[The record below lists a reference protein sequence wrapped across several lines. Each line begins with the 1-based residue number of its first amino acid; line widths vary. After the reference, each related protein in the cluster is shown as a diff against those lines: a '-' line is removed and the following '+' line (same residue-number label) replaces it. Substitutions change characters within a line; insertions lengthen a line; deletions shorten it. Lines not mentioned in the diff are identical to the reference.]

1 MSYGEFA
8 YIYDDLMRDVDYNQW
23 IAFFKKKAARL
34 KKSQPLRVLDIGCGT
49 GEIAIQLAKE
59 GYEVVGVDL
68 SEDMLA
74 VANNKAIEA
83 GVSVEFYQQDMV
95 EISGFAPFDI
105 VLIFCDSLNYLQ
117 TEEDVQRTLQN
128 VYELVLPD
136 GIFLFDVHSVHKMD
150 LIFLDGPF
158 VSSDENVSFI
168 WNCFAGAHRHSVE
181 HELSFFV
188 KNEHNDDY
196 ARFDEF
202 HEQRTFPIE
211 TYRTWLEEIGFN
223 VQEIIADFTEVPQE
237 TSERILFTV
246 TK

>member
-23 IAFFKKKAARL
+23 ITFFKKKAARL

-128 VYELVLPD
+128 VYELVFPD

-150 LIFLDGPF
+150 SIFLDGPF